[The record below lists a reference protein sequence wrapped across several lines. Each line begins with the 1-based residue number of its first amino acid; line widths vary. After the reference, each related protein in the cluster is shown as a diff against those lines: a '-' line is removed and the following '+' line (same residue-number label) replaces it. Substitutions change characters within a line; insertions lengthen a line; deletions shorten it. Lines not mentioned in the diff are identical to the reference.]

1 GYDGEAVGFD
11 SVTLNK
17 TEEKDSST
25 QTTEFAESGVSSQT
39 NVSKE
44 TGSSVTAE
52 DLNAQE
58 EVLKEYP
65 PPLLTEFLRR
75 VVPKMLDQLEIS
87 DKELLYNSS
96 DSDEEEVLNA
106 KLFQEIKLSDLPGM
120 AGGDQSRCI
129 LDMSWSSAG
138 NSIAVSV
145 GRFQHKNWCVED
157 GLIRIFTI
165 KRTAGDTFVRTLDLT
180 EKSCVTKLLYHP
192 SVSALLAYGT
202 GSGEVVICNLSNL
215 DAILLT
221 SPAGA
226 HDSKRVTGL
235 HWADPTLANI
245 FLTMFIMS
253 TGKRRGASDQILISA
268 GCDGTINVWRVNASQ
283 KIFENIICYCLNGSR
298 NMNGV
303 NITCFDF
310 IKTYPLRPSEEKVAD
325 DIFVVGEASGPLYL
339 CKIKT
344 YQPIVDSK
352 CVDPVY
358 EVFQGHIGY
367 VLDVAFSYQK
377 PGVFVS
383 ASIDSEVRIYDIN
396 QPSPLKVINI
406 DKSVS
411 CMSWLP
417 NNPSV
422 IVLGLAKPDS
432 QLLQCMSDRRS
443 GFKW

>member
-1 GYDGEAVGFD
+1 MSHLSGYDGEAVGFD

-145 GRFQHKNWCVED
+145 GRFQHKNW
-157 GLIRIFTI
+157 
-165 KRTAGDTFVRTLDLT
+165 
-180 EKSCVTKLLYHP
+180 
-192 SVSALLAYGT
+192 
-202 GSGEVVICNLSNL
+202 
-215 DAILLT
+215 
-221 SPAGA
+221 
-226 HDSKRVTGL
+226 
-235 HWADPTLANI
+235 
-245 FLTMFIMS
+245 
-253 TGKRRGASDQILISA
+253 
-268 GCDGTINVWRVNASQ
+268 
-283 KIFENIICYCLNGSR
+283 

-383 ASIDSEVRIYDIN
+383 ASIDSEVRIYDIS

-432 QLLQCMSDRRS
+432 QLLQVFNLNSGRRVPVEGLTGTGGCVVCLKVNQTRSANYWSIDLMVSNQCHSWTPATTEELRVRCRPLEDKGCGDLETKDGLGEGRYWAS
-443 GFKW
+443 GNLRYHTAKHNAVVVSRWFL